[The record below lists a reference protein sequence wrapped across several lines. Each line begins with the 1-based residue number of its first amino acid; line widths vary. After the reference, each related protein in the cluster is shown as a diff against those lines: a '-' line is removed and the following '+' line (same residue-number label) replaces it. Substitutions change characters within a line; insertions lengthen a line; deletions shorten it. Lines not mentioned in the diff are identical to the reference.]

1 MSLVLVDTDVMV
13 DVLRSY
19 PPAMDW
25 MRTNATENLTLPGF
39 VLLELI
45 EGCLDKSA
53 QDRVLKLAEQCEVAW
68 LSEQASDRAA
78 ALFGTYRLS
87 HGLDMIDALIGQTAL
102 ELNVTLFTFN
112 QKHYACVPGLVTAAP
127 YERT

>member
-1 MSLVLVDTDVMV
+1 MI

-19 PPAMDW
+19 PPAMEW
-25 MRTNATENLTLPGF
+25 MRTHATEDLTLPGF

-53 QDRVLKLAEQCEVAW
+53 QNRVLKLAEHCDVAW
-68 LSEQASDRAA
+68 LSEEASDRAA
-78 ALFGTYRLS
+78 TLFGTYRLS
-87 HGLDMIDALIGQTAL
+87 HGLDMIDALIGQTVL
-102 ELNVTLFTFN
+102 ELNVTLLTFN
-112 QKHYACVPGLVTAAP
+112 EKHYACVPGLATMVP